1 MKTEQSAEET
11 VGELP
16 LSLPLKL
23 LMKRRCRKMK
33 LLMTEKAS
41 EEIAAAEVD
50 KVAEVYKVA
59 EETRLKLIKSE
70 GGGGQS

>member
-1 MKTEQSAEET
+1 
-11 VGELP
+11 
-16 LSLPLKL
+16 
-23 LMKRRCRKMK
+23 MKRRCRKMK

-41 EEIAAAEVD
+41 EEIAAAEV
-50 KVAEVYKVA
+50 YKVA

>member
-1 MKTEQSAEET
+1 MQAEQGVEKA
-11 VGELP
+11 VDELP

-23 LMKRRCRKMK
+23 LR
-33 LLMTEKAS
+33 TEKAS

-50 KVAEVYKVA
+50 KVAEV
-59 EETRLKLIKSE
+59 TRLKLIKSE